1 MSIQIEYLKIMHI
14 QGFLNVLG
22 QPPLRAGAE
31 MVKKGVE
38 KRVKARECFTRKGVD
53 DLSEK

>member
-53 DLSEK
+53 DLSKK